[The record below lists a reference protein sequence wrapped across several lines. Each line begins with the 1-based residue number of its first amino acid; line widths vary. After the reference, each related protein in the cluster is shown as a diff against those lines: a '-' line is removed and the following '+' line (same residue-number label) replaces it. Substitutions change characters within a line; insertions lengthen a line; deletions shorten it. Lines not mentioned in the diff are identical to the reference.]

1 VEGEEE
7 PTFTGDVGKA
17 SSTRGL
23 LPPAGTCPGGS
34 EAGERGI
41 AHPGAGERGIARPG
55 AGERGIARP
64 GAAAA
69 GEDAWTAEEA
79 QRSWSKAGGG
89 LRGIRDAAGAAR
101 PPLPS
106 PPRGYG
112 RW

>member
-1 VEGEEE
+1 MLGGCERSLGVEGEEE

-34 EAGERGI
+34 E
-41 AHPGAGERGIARPG
+41 AGERGIARPG